1 VKVTSFQ
8 LFKWAFAVAAGYE
21 LGRTIP
27 VGLIQALN
35 KKNRAEIK
43 KRYREGVKEAEKNG
57 RAVRL
62 VQDTETPT
70 GG

>member
-1 VKVTSFQ
+1 MKVTSFQ

-27 VGLIQALN
+27 VGLIQAFN
-35 KKNRAEIK
+35 KHNRAQIK
-43 KRYREGVKEAEKNG
+43 KQYREGVKKAEQNG
-57 RAVRL
+57 KAVRL
-62 VQDTETPT
+62 VKDTETPT